1 MGGRYKAVLAG
12 LKTCT
17 KAWLLEKIAARR
29 LGRDRP
35 YDQRSVRSILVLRF
49 DRIGDMVVT
58 TPFFEAIKR
67 AFPNG
72 KLAVLCSWI
81 NEPVIRE
88 NPHIS
93 DRPIY
98 QGNLKGLFEL
108 LRLRRRY
115 DLIVDLNHSVI
126 WHDMLLIRLLA
137 PIWAASVYKAGR
149 YGVSGNS
156 LPLYRLMPHADCSP
170 NSRIAR
176 KYLQLAEYLGAGPTQ
191 KFSYEL
197 FSRTEVDTKIV
208 SRIGLSA
215 GDRYWVINQ
224 HGGRIQMSL
233 QDVDMRQII
242 QMLLDSNPQRKVA
255 WVSSP
260 TTHAE
265 VRQKCAAWFPGQD
278 RILTPEPTTD
288 VMQTASILRFS
299 CGLVSPDTSLIHI
312 AAAYLIPTVAVFSNE
327 RELYV
332 QWRPPE
338 DVWHRHLF
346 SGDPKS
352 LKGYDSIDLIRAV
365 EELVTEIR

>member
-1 MGGRYKAVLAG
+1 MLAG

-17 KAWLLEKIAARR
+17 KAWLLKKVAARR

-35 YDQRSVRSILVLRF
+35 YDQLSVKSILVFRF

-67 AFPNG
+67 AFPNA
-72 KLAVLCSWI
+72 KLDVMCSRI

-93 DRPIY
+93 NRLVY
-98 QGNLKGLFEL
+98 RANLRGLFEL
-108 LRLRRRY
+108 LRLRGGY

-126 WHDMLLIRLLA
+126 WHDILMIRLLA
-137 PIWAASVYKAGR
+137 PIWAASVYKTGR
-149 YGVSGNS
+149 YGVGGTS
-156 LPLYRLMPHADCSP
+156 LQLYCLMSSASCSSD
-170 NSRIAR
+170 SRIAR

-197 FSRTEVDTKIV
+197 FSRKEIDLQIV

-215 GDRYWVINQ
+215 EDRYWVINQ
-224 HGGRIQMSL
+224 HGGRTQMSL
-233 QDVDMRQII
+233 QDIDTRQII

-265 VRQKCAAWFPGQD
+265 VSQKCAAWFPGQD

-312 AAAYLIPTVAVFSNE
+312 AAAYSIPTVAVFSNE

-338 DVWHRHLF
+338 NVWHRHLF

-352 LKGYDSIDLIRAV
+352 LKGYGSVDLIRAV